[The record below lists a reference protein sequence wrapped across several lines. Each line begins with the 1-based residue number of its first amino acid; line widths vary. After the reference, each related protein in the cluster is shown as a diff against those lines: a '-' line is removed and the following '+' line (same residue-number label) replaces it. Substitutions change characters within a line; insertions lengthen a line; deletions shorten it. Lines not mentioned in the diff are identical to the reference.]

1 MKRHNKIIYGGKMR
15 IISIRHFFK
24 IASSKAQ
31 IIGLG
36 YPEVYAEVFFSKFGN
51 KNAYILAKWM
61 KEHYAQAYP
70 GATNFIDAIDNGRYE
85 GLPIG
90 AFREGYDA
98 AGISED
104 EYDAWAESEGLPML
118 SEAGY
123 SFVLGNYPR
132 SLEDQRSSLKRKLT
146 EGFEE
151 LNFFYKDLIT
161 DIVSG
166 KLTDI
171 AQYKKM
177 DFNSARDKYIEKKLF
192 KDSPAMVRYESGHKW
207 VDVGKRCDY
216 IGREMKN
223 CGSTGVMSM
232 DSDKTALVLFGPSD
246 KPHVIVTYSPNDG
259 RISGVEGSGGSKP
272 KAKYHEYILDLEEH
286 LGVPIK
292 DNSIK
297 NYDLHLKSLFK
308 EFGELSVSK
317 MDIEDTLTE
326 YFFIETEDKNFYSR
340 GTEVITESDFI
351 KAKNFLS
358 RNPDFIEDS
367 DSLKHQADKGT
378 WDNLRESPNSVAP
391 EEIIRA
397 IFVPNRLDMD
407 RLSKMAD
414 IKYISMYLYNFKEIA
429 KGARFNNI
437 KIFYKIASQNAS
449 DPVALAAGD
458 HTPRGR

>member
-1 MKRHNKIIYGGKMR
+1 MR
-15 IISIRHFFK
+15 TGSIRNFFK
-24 IASSKAQ
+24 IASSKQQ

-61 KEHYAQAYP
+61 KEHYAKAYP
-70 GATNFIDAIDNGRYE
+70 GATNFIDAIDNARHD
-85 GLPIG
+85 GLPLG
-90 AFREGYDA
+90 VFREGYDA

-207 VDVGKRCDY
+207 VDVGKRCGY

-259 RISGVEGSGGSKP
+259 RISGIEGSGGSKP

-308 EFGELSVSK
+308 EFRELSVSK
-317 MDIEDTLTE
+317 MDVDDKRSE
-326 YFFIETEDKNFYSR
+326 YFFIETENKNFYSR

-358 RNPDFIEDS
+358 HNPEFIADS
-367 DSLKHQADKGT
+367 DGLKYQADKST
-378 WDNLRESPNSVAP
+378 WNKLRKSPNSVLP
-391 EEIIRA
+391 KEIIKA
-397 IFVPNRLDMD
+397 IFTPNRLDMD

-414 IKYISMYLYNFKEIA
+414 IKYISMYLYDFKEIA
-429 KGARFNNI
+429 KSARFNNI
-437 KIFYKIASQNAS
+437 KMFYKIASQNAS